1 MTLTRSLH
9 GLRHDLLG
17 AQAEGFRSRLEGRVH
32 ELVGLVQASASA
44 SLDLQQV
51 TLDVDAFQPFYD
63 AHSVGSVIRQANLAI
78 RTMNYWEG
86 VAERAAHAR
95 AAPGA
100 DVKAMDAY
108 GLTLDTALAVARAQA
123 ALSQGRAARAIVHL
137 GIAPPTSHFW
147 PLVDPRTFTSL
158 AATVGWQQPG
168 GVSVISSTYG

>member
-17 AQAEGFRSRLEGRVH
+17 AQAEGFRSRLEGRVQ
-32 ELVGLVQASASA
+32 ELIRLVQASASA

-51 TLDVDAFQPFYD
+51 TLDVDVFQSFYD
-63 AHSVGSVIRQANLAI
+63 ANSVGSVVRQANLAI

-100 DVKAMDAY
+100 NVKATDAY
-108 GLTLDTALAVARAQA
+108 GLTLDTALALTRAQA
-123 ALSQGRAARAIVHL
+123 ALSQGRAARAVAQL
-137 GIAPPTSHFW
+137 GIAPLTSHFW
-147 PLVDPRTFTSL
+147 PLVDPRAFSSL
-158 AATVGWQQPG
+158 PATVGWQQ
-168 GVSVISSTYG
+168 